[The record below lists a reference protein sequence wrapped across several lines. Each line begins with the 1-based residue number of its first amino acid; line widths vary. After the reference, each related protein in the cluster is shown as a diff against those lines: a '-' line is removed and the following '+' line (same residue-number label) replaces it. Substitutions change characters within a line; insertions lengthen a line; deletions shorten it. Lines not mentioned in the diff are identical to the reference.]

1 MVFEKREQDREM
13 EIDKN
18 IVGSIHPITFEA
30 LERLRDNKKG
40 NLGKFEE
47 FLKDWINKE
56 KKEAQQDLARRF
68 NERTSS
74 YHKELLTELLEEN

>member
-1 MVFEKREQDREM
+1 MSNILSSTTVEKLAVEILEKEKEEKKNASREKATETR
-13 EIDKN
+13 
-18 IVGSIHPITFEA
+18 
-30 LERLRDNKKG
+30 R
-40 NLGKFEE
+40 
-47 FLKDWINKE
+47 INKE